1 MWARHTGPRP
11 RLEAVMRILPAVTP
25 TPEQLT
31 ILLEN
36 RPGVFVVSGAAGS
49 GKTTTAL
56 LRLTSLCGQWLSRKH
71 RLSLRAPVRVL
82 VLTYNKTLEGYI
94 RELAKA
100 QVAGNSTLATAVF
113 DGDLVLSVST
123 FGKWSLDL
131 LQAGSAPDA
140 DVCGEL
146 LERLAA
152 GFGMATRFVT
162 DEAEYVLGRFRTDH
176 LEDYL
181 SCVREGRGASPRMDA
196 KTRRRL
202 LDEVLYPYLAEKSA
216 RGLRDWNDV
225 TAEAAGV
232 ASHTWDIIIVDEA
245 QDFSANQVRT
255 LMSHVADPHS
265 VTFVMDSA
273 QRIYPRSF
281 TWREAGVVVAAS
293 RKLETNYRNTQ
304 QIARFAR
311 SILNGMV
318 LGDDGT
324 LPDFN
329 HASTVGPKP
338 CILVGRFGAQAAWAI
353 ANVVRKANLRDESVV
368 FLHPLGGG
376 WFSYLKGM
384 LATADVPYVQLTRA
398 SSWPGGDETVA
409 LSTIHSAKGLE
420 FDHVIVL
427 GLNQEVTPHGDEDG
441 DAQLEVLRRLLA
453 MGIGRARRT
462 VTLGFKAGQG
472 SSLIRLLDPATYDL
486 VTL

>member
-1 MWARHTGPRP
+1 
-11 RLEAVMRILPAVTP
+11 MRILPAVTP

-36 RPGVFVVSGAAGS
+36 RPGVFVISGAAGS

-56 LRLTSLCGQWLSRKH
+56 LRLTSLCGQWLSRKQ
-71 RLSLRAPVRVL
+71 RLALQEPVRVL

-94 RELAKA
+94 LELAKA
-100 QVAGNSTLATAVF
+100 QVAGNSTLAAAVSA
-113 DGDLVLSVST
+113 GDLILSVST

-131 LQAGSAPDA
+131 LEAGSAPDA
-140 DVCGEL
+140 DMCRAL
-146 LERLAA
+146 LERFAA
-152 GFGMATRFVT
+152 SFGMATRFVA
-162 DEAEYVLGRFRTDH
+162 DEAEYVLGRFPSGQ

-181 SCVREGRGASPRMDA
+181 TCVREGRGASPRMDA
-196 KTRRRL
+196 KMRRRL
-202 LDEVLYPYLAEKSA
+202 LDEVLYPYLKEKGA
-216 RGLRDWNDV
+216 LGLRDWNDV
-225 TAEAAGV
+225 TAEAVDA
-232 ASHTWDIIIVDEA
+232 ASDAWDIIIVDEA
-245 QDFSANQVRT
+245 QDFSANQVRA

-265 VTFVMDSA
+265 VTYVMDSA

-281 TWREAGVVVAAS
+281 TWREAGVTVAAS
-293 RKLETNYRNTQ
+293 RRLEANYRNTR

-311 SILNGMV
+311 SILDGMA

-324 LPDFN
+324 LPDFTQ
-329 HASTVGPKP
+329 ASTVGPKP
-338 CILVGRFGAQAAWAI
+338 RVIVGNFSAQVAWAVTNI
-353 ANVVRKANLRDESVV
+353 VRRANLRDESVA

-376 WFSYLKGM
+376 WFSYLKGA
-384 LATADVPYVQLTRA
+384 LATSDVPFVQLTRA

-420 FDHVIVL
+420 FDHVIIL

-441 DAQLEVLRRLLA
+441 DAQLEALRRLLA
-453 MGIGRARRT
+453 MGIGRARRS

-472 SSLIRLLDPATYDL
+472 SSLILLLDPATYEL
-486 VTL
+486 VAL